1 MSNVQCYLC
10 DRDIKRK
17 VIHLIFIQIDVD
29 ESYVVYQCERCKE
42 KTVYCMLCSK
52 IISKLFNASLLFKC
66 LHCKVIVNYTKKEFL
81 TAQNASNA
89 QTVNFDELLKREIA
103 LVKENE
109 KKNPQSLL
117 SLRKK
122 KKKISERIDNIKRLA
137 AFHEE
142 ETKNIIIN

>member
-17 VIHLIFIQIDVD
+17 VIHLIVIQIDVN

-81 TAQNASNA
+81 TVQNASNA

-122 KKKISERIDNIKRLA
+122 KKKISERIDNIKRLT

>member
-1 MSNVQCYLC
+1 
-10 DRDIKRK
+10 
-17 VIHLIFIQIDVD
+17 
-29 ESYVVYQCERCKE
+29 
-42 KTVYCMLCSK
+42 MLCSK

-66 LHCKVIVNYTKKEFL
+66 LYCKVIVNYTKKEFL
-81 TAQNASNA
+81 TVQNASNA

-122 KKKISERIDNIKRLA
+122 KKKISERIDNIKRLT

>member
-17 VIHLIFIQIDVD
+17 VIHLIFIQIDVN

-42 KTVYCMLCSK
+42 KTVCCMLCSK

-81 TAQNASNA
+81 TVQNASNA
-89 QTVNFDELLKREIA
+89 QTVSFDELLKREIA

-109 KKNPQSLL
+109 ALKTEIKGVKNDISILA
-117 SLRKK
+117 
-122 KKKISERIDNIKRLA
+122 KIIK
-137 AFHEE
+137 E
-142 ETKNIIIN
+142 KM

>member
-1 MSNVQCYLC
+1 MSNLQCYLC

-17 VIHLIFIQIDVD
+17 VIHLIFIQIDVN

-122 KKKISERIDNIKRLA
+122 KKKISERIDNIKRLT

>member
-1 MSNVQCYLC
+1 MSNLQCYLC

-17 VIHLIFIQIDVD
+17 VIHLIFIQIDVN

-122 KKKISERIDNIKRLA
+122 KKKISERIDNRKRLT

>member
-17 VIHLIFIQIDVD
+17 VIHLIFIQIDVN

-81 TAQNASNA
+81 TVQNASNA

-122 KKKISERIDNIKRLA
+122 KKKISERIDNIKRLT

>member
-1 MSNVQCYLC
+1 
-10 DRDIKRK
+10 
-17 VIHLIFIQIDVD
+17 
-29 ESYVVYQCERCKE
+29 
-42 KTVYCMLCSK
+42 MLCSK

-81 TAQNASNA
+81 TVQNASNA

-122 KKKISERIDNIKRLA
+122 KKKISERIDNIKRMT